1 MCAMT
6 PLRAFAAALVA
17 QIALGVVIPVIVST
31 SLSPEGSCLL
41 NTSGNTCLF
50 IQITAGFS
58 LFFSVLLAIAGIA
71 AARQQPPSPPALAD
85 ESTSIS
91 AFAILWWTV
100 AALTATIR
108 GQQASDAGLPENS
121 ARTAVIALS
130 WLALAAFIASWAA
143 ATFDRIK
150 EAHRLAKLRRTTSQ
164 READILAAEKAA
176 LKQQAPAVPS
186 GTPPPAALVTV
197 VRQAASKSG
206 VSGGQAGGSGSR
218 MAAFGKLDLSML
230 EQPAGP
236 AREPVGLEAIAGC
249 GLAADSFP
257 LPAVQD
263 LDSFEREVV
272 EYVKPNHGT
281 TTLGFIFQGGVI
293 IAVDSRASQGSY
305 ISSQTV
311 KKVIEINPYLL
322 GTMAGG
328 AADCQFWE
336 RNLGRQCRLY
346 ELNNG
351 KRITV
356 RGASKLLANTMF
368 SYRGMG
374 LSMGTMVAGWDEAGP
389 GLYYVDSD
397 GQRTRGK
404 LFSVGSGS
412 LYAYGVLDEGYSWD
426 LSVEDAIE
434 LGLRSIYH
442 ATFRDAA
449 SGGTVS
455 VYHVTKDGWTKVR
468 GEDVGE
474 LHFRYYPQPDKHP
487 CNSADPLAL

>member
-1 MCAMT
+1 
-6 PLRAFAAALVA
+6 
-17 QIALGVVIPVIVST
+17 
-31 SLSPEGSCLL
+31 
-41 NTSGNTCLF
+41 
-50 IQITAGFS
+50 
-58 LFFSVLLAIAGIA
+58 
-71 AARQQPPSPPALAD
+71 
-85 ESTSIS
+85 
-91 AFAILWWTV
+91 
-100 AALTATIR
+100 
-108 GQQASDAGLPENS
+108 
-121 ARTAVIALS
+121 
-130 WLALAAFIASWAA
+130 
-143 ATFDRIK
+143 
-150 EAHRLAKLRRTTSQ
+150 
-164 READILAAEKAA
+164 
-176 LKQQAPAVPS
+176 
-186 GTPPPAALVTV
+186 
-197 VRQAASKSG
+197 
-206 VSGGQAGGSGSR
+206 